1 VKAAVSG
8 MTQRGRLRALLLIV
22 LALRFSPPAGLA
34 QLTSQLYQIEE
45 LAPGVYLFSA
55 YFYSNLFIV
64 TSEGVIA
71 TDPISPLVAGLY
83 ARAIRSVTDQPVR
96 YVIYSHDHTD
106 HIAGG
111 GVFAETAKFIA
122 HENARQ
128 NLLERKNPNIVV
140 PDITFKDQYTLEL
153 GGKTLKLMY
162 FGENHSNST
171 IGILL
176 PKERILMLVDLVYP
190 GSVPFRDLPGTDV
203 RKLLLTLER
212 VRILDFDQLVYG
224 HGPAGP
230 KIWVDRYI
238 AYLNDMIETVRKLQ
252 VGQSYE
258 ALIRRQQGRV
268 DARRLLDLSIDDV
281 AQRAVEELRPKY
293 GRWGGYDEWAILNA
307 KKIVLYLIM
316 EE

>member
-1 VKAAVSG
+1 MVRSKPLV
-8 MTQRGRLRALLLIV
+8 LCLLL
-22 LALRFSPPAGLA
+22 LALGFAQQAGQA
-34 QLTSQLYQIEE
+34 QLANQLYHVEE

-55 YFYSNLFIV
+55 FFYSSLFVV
-64 TSEGVIA
+64 TPEGVIA
-71 TDPISPLVAGLY
+71 TDPISPRVAGLY
-83 ARAIRSVTDQPVR
+83 LRAIRSVTDKPVR

-111 GVFAETAKFIA
+111 AVFADTAKFIA

-128 NLLERKNPNIVV
+128 KILERGNPNIVV
-140 PDITFKDQYTLEL
+140 PDITFKDDYTLQL

-162 FGENHSNST
+162 FGENHSTSS

-176 PKERILMLVDLVYP
+176 PKERILMLVDMVYP

-203 RKLLLTLER
+203 RKLLATLER
-212 VRILDFDQLVYG
+212 VRTLDFDQLVYG

-230 KIWVDRYI
+230 KIWVDKYI
-238 AYLNDMIETVRKLQ
+238 AYLNDMIAAVKKAQ

-258 ALIRRQQGRV
+258 TLIQRLQGHG
-268 DARRLLDLSIDDV
+268 DARKILDLSIDDA
-281 AQRAVEELRPKY
+281 AQRAVEDLRPKY
-293 GRWGGYDEWAILNA
+293 GHWAGYDEWAILNA
-307 KKIVLYLIM
+307 KKIVLFLIM